1 MDFVSSYTN
10 HGRNKILFQ
19 GYAYVKKYDLTDD
32 WECFE
37 CERRRNFDGC
47 PGKVKVR
54 GEEIV
59 ILKDHLHQEE
69 PAFSDDVGKIAA
81 LAFVPEND
89 VERYFRILSE
99 NIDED
104 LDTVI
109 DYIEENYLGVI
120 RRGRF
125 RRARFSYSWWGVLDR
140 VYENLPRTNNSVEG
154 WHSSFNRHV
163 GCHHAN
169 IWKLIAVLKNDDDIT
184 CITLVKILQGN
195 PPKNPNPVYSRLN
208 ARVVT
213 VVNSYDNRTPMEFL
227 RAIAHNLKI

>member
-1 MDFVSSYTN
+1 MFFHFCQN
-10 HGRNKILFQ
+10 IWRKIQAEGLQ
-19 GYAYVKKYDLTDD
+19 
-32 WECFE
+32 
-37 CERRRNFDGC
+37 
-47 PGKVKVR
+47 VR
-54 GEEIV
+54 Y
-59 ILKDHLHQEE
+59 QEE

-125 RRARFSYSWWGVLDR
+125 RRARFPYSWWGVLDR
-140 VYENLPRTNNSVEG
+140 VNENLPRTNNSVEG

-184 CITLVKILQGN
+184 GITLVKILQGN